1 MHKWKFEMVFKKPCT
16 FELCFMVAK
25 SISLLKCSL
34 NTLLGHWILKI
45 KCTQINTAYTEAG
58 CWDVI
63 QNHHHIHDCHEMT
76 SWDKGHQSPLISAE
90 VWRVRKMEWWVLV
103 SIQAWE
109 NCWSAFPL
117 LNCHPLKMGWWC
129 VYLITR
135 MVKISGKGFFW
146 EMVFHA

>member
-1 MHKWKFEMVFKKPCT
+1 MHRWESEMVFKKPCT

-45 KCTQINTAYTEAG
+45 KCIQINTAYTEAG
-58 CWDVI
+58 CWEVI
-63 QNHHHIHDCHEMT
+63 PNHHQFHDCHELT
-76 SWDKGHQSPLISAE
+76 SWDKGHQSPLIS
-90 VWRVRKMEWWVLV
+90 VKVRRVRKMEWWVLV
-103 SIQAWE
+103 SLQAWE

-146 EMVFHA
+146 EMVLHA